1 MNSYVFAFMVSLMF
15 FAWAFSAEPGSGEVY
30 KVDPPKSEVAWLAKK
45 VTGQHDGVIQIKS
58 GMLEVS
64 DNMIKSGHFVV
75 DMTSI
80 VCLDLE
86 DPGYN
91 KKLVDHLKSDDFFS
105 VETFPTSEMKIT
117 EVTKGKED
125 NMVQVKGDL
134 TIKGITKPVE
144 FPAEISM
151 EGEKLSATADIVI
164 NRAEYDVRY
173 GSGSFFKGLGDKL
186 IYDYFNLTVSLVAM
200 KQ

>member
-1 MNSYVFAFMVSLMF
+1 
-15 FAWAFSAEPGSGEVY
+15 
-30 KVDPPKSEVAWLAKK
+30 
-45 VTGQHDGVIQIKS
+45 
-58 GMLEVS
+58 
-64 DNMIKSGHFVV
+64 
-75 DMTSI
+75 MTSI

-134 TIKGITKPVE
+134 TIKGITHPIE
-144 FPAEISM
+144 FPAEITM
-151 EGEKLSATADIVI
+151 NDGNMTASAQIVI
-164 NRAEYDVRY
+164 NRAQYDVRY

-186 IYDYFNLTVSLVAM
+186 IYDYFNLTVKLVAM
-200 KQ
+200 KN